1 MNILNE
7 VEANLE
13 NVIKEAVIKSRIVDT
28 ENIPE
33 IVLENPKSKS
43 HGYFATNIAM
53 RLAKVAKKSRRQ
65 IAEEIVNHLN
75 KEAGSIESVDIA
87 GPGFINCFMKDILLE
102 SFVESVLEAGAD
114 YGKSNSGEGQRIQV
128 EFVSV
133 NPTGDLHLGHARG
146 AAFGDI
152 LCNVYETA
160 GYNVEREYYINDA
173 GNQ

>member
-1 MNILNE
+1 
-7 VEANLE
+7 
-13 NVIKEAVIKSRIVDT
+13 SD
-28 ENIPE
+28 
-33 IVLENPKSKS
+33 
-43 HGYFATNIAM
+43 
-53 RLAKVAKKSRRQ
+53 
-65 IAEEIVNHLN
+65 
-75 KEAGSIESVDIA
+75 DIA
-87 GPGFINCFMKDILLE
+87 WPGFINFFMKDTDLE
-102 SFVESVLEAGAD
+102 SVVESVIEARAD

-173 GNQ
+173 GNQMNKLALS